1 MSVEGR
7 TDMRSA
13 AIIVGVP
20 LLLAWLTHIV
30 VCIQQS
36 KFFLLVIGVWMPFVG
51 IIHGLGLW
59 LGIFSYPT
67 RAA

>member
-1 MSVEGR
+1 MI
-7 TDMRSA
+7 T
-13 AIIVGVP
+13 